1 MAWSGCTTPAAS
13 NPGLLSSKQL
23 MCLESGWRNWVCQ
36 LDSIFNASISETL
49 TLIYQL
55 RGSGGSGPAPG
66 SAPKQLMK
74 RTAGEVWSPFY
85 HSAIKDQLYLWMF
98 QIDQSSFLLLVFLKE
113 GALRWTN
120 KMRFLLLENMKIGLD
135 FNGSWPHY
143 LSQHLAREFQ
153 RNRAL
158 CTARQSGYVPNR
170 QLLSHAQG
178 AVTAHRGSRG
188 LLYSVCGTGDWT
200 QGFTHARQALYYFRH
215 TAGLLCCGG
224 ERGCLPTAGHSKW
237 ISGILTDFCPLD
249 VNSNFL
255 PNLDNQQGL
264 QTLSQ
269 NPKKVGVK
277 LVLGWELWLTSTR
290 AMASVLP
297 KNSDVAIET
306 GVL

>member
-1 MAWSGCTTPAAS
+1 M
-13 NPGLLSSKQL
+13 
-23 MCLESGWRNWVCQ
+23 
-36 LDSIFNASISETL
+36 
-49 TLIYQL
+49 
-55 RGSGGSGPAPG
+55 APG
-66 SAPKQLMK
+66 HIISANIWQENFKETEPFALPGRVVMSLTDSSCHTHRVQWLL
-74 RTAGEVWSPFY
+74 TEV
-85 HSAIKDQLYLWMF
+85 H
-98 QIDQSSFLLLVFLKE
+98 
-113 GALRWTN
+113 
-120 KMRFLLLENMKIGLD
+120 
-135 FNGSWPHY
+135 
-143 LSQHLAREFQ
+143 
-153 RNRAL
+153 
-158 CTARQSGYVPNR
+158 
-170 QLLSHAQG
+170 
-178 AVTAHRGSRG
+178 GSRG